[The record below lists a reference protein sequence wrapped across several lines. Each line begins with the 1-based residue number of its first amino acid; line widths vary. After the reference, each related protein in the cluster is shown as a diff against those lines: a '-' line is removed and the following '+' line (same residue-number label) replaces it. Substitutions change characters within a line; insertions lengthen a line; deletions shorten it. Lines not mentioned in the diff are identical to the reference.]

1 LLVSFSFKGMNKS
14 TEKYL
19 QAFDELNNLSILRS
33 ETPTS
38 ESIDEIEELLILGY
52 VLGRESAAESL
63 LFEIGSPDTKRLDDL
78 LMVEYDGKTFVDR
91 VEEYSESGS
100 EEEIKRVVETEYH
113 RMFNQ
118 GVLDGANEISKENEI
133 EVTKKWVTV
142 GDNKVRETHSYLE
155 GMEIPLNEKF
165 YTIDSDSADFP
176 GGFSNAENNINCRC
190 VVEVNG
196 I

>member
-1 LLVSFSFKGMNKS
+1 MLVSFSFKGMNKS

-63 LFEIGSPDTKRLDDL
+63 LFEIGSPDTNRLDDL

-118 GVLDGANEISKENEI
+118 GVLDGANEISNENEI

>member
-1 LLVSFSFKGMNKS
+1 MLVSFSFKGMNKS

-78 LMVEYDGKTFVDR
+78 LMVEYDGKTFIDR

-118 GVLDGANEISKENEI
+118 GVLDGANEISNENEI